1 MAPEGFIQTFINKFE
16 THKRKG
22 WRNGQTGFI
31 FTYNWGTDEG
41 CHALQQGHIGVID
54 NGDKDNDF
62 IDINNNDTFDGD
74 ADGDLDGDLEKEEK
88 AKCIGEGVSTK

>member
-1 MAPEGFIQTFINKFE
+1 MDKLVLYSPTTGGPMKVATPCNK
-16 THKRKG
+16 
-22 WRNGQTGFI
+22 
-31 FTYNWGTDEG
+31 D
-41 CHALQQGHIGVID
+41 IGVID

-62 IDINNNDTFDGD
+62 IDIDDNDTFDGD